1 MMNDEPSYYPL
12 PQPDQIIEREREDAM
27 GAYLMM
33 FAAVAVALPL
43 PVINLIAAII
53 YFYVNR
59 TKSRFIH
66 FHSLQS
72 LLSQIPTTL
81 LNWGLLYWTLRIWFF
96 DSLEMDD
103 YYLGYLLTTVVANI
117 SYLVFSIIAAVQA
130 RKGRMYYFVFFG
142 KLSYEMVFSTSN
154 SITYAVDSGIVHQN
168 KPPQ

>member
-1 MMNDEPSYYPL
+1 MNDESSYYPL

-72 LLSQIPTTL
+72 LLSQIPTTM

-117 SYLVFSIIAAVQA
+117 SYLVFSVIAAVQA

-142 KLSYEMVFSTSN
+142 KLSYEMVFSTAN
-154 SITYAVDSGIVHQN
+154 TITYAVDTGSVQPN
-168 KPPQ
+168 NPPQ